1 MNAKS
6 FDKPNEALDNWPPD
20 QYELL
25 DFGQARK
32 LERFGSLILDRPCP
46 AAIAARLSD
55 LSLWSAANIQLSDAA
70 VPTQLAE
77 RQRQLIDDWRASFDT
92 VQFQLRITPFGHVG
106 LFPEHA
112 AQWKWLLEYSN
123 KLPNQ
128 PPSLLNLFAY
138 TGGASLF
145 LASHGWQVTH
155 VDAAEPTVQWARH
168 NAQISG
174 LAQAPIRWL
183 VEDARVYVARE
194 LKRGRRYD
202 AILLDP
208 PGYGHGPKGK
218 AWQIDRDLPPLLEQ
232 CCQLLVPGGAMI
244 LTGHSDPLPLNEED
258 LRQMLED
265 HGHRN
270 LAMECER
277 VTLRDR
283 SRRSLDFGWCLRA
296 QSFFVT

>member
-6 FDKPNEALDNWPPD
+6 FDKPVDALNLWQPD

-25 DFGQARK
+25 DFGLGRK

-46 AAIAARLSD
+46 AATAARMSD
-55 LSLWSAANIQLSDAA
+55 SSKWSSANIQLADNAA
-70 VPTQLAE
+70 PTQWAD
-77 RQRQLIDDWRASFDT
+77 RQRQLIDDWRASFGA

-112 AQWKWLLEYSN
+112 AQWKWLVDGSE
-123 KLPNQ
+123 KLPTQ

-145 LASHGWQVTH
+145 LASLGWQVTH

-168 NAQISG
+168 NAVISC
-174 LAQAPIRWL
+174 LAQASIRWL
-183 VEDARVYVARE
+183 VEDARAYVTRE

-208 PGYGHGPKGK
+208 PGYGHGPKGN
-218 AWQIDRDLPPLLEQ
+218 AWQIDRDLLPLLEQ
-232 CCQLLVPGGAMI
+232 CCRLLLPGGAMV
-244 LTGHSDPLPLNEED
+244 LTGHSDPIPLAADEM
-258 LRQMLED
+258 RQMLEVN
-265 HGHRN
+265 GHRN
-270 LAMECER
+270 FDVECAR
-277 VTLRDR
+277 VTLRDSSQR
-283 SRRSLDFGWCLRA
+283 ALDFGWCLRA
-296 QSFFVT
+296 K

>member
-6 FDKPNEALDNWPPD
+6 FDKPIDALNHWRPD
-20 QYELL
+20 QYQLL
-25 DFGQARK
+25 DFGQGRK

-46 AAIAARLSD
+46 AATTARLCDS
-55 LSLWSAANIQLSDAA
+55 SLWSSANIRLTDDAEPTLLADLADRQPQL
-70 VPTQLAE
+70 L
-77 RQRQLIDDWRASFDT
+77 DDWRASFDS

-112 AQWKWLLEYSN
+112 TQWKWLLETAN

-128 PPSLLNLFAY
+128 PPALLNLFAY

-155 VDAAEPTVQWARH
+155 VDASEPTVQWARH

-174 LAQAPIRWL
+174 LAQATIRWL
-183 VEDARVYVARE
+183 VEDARVYVTRE

-218 AWQIDRDLPPLLEQ
+218 AWQIDRDLLPLLEQ
-232 CCQLLVPGGAMI
+232 CCQLLIPGGVI
-244 LTGHSDPLPLNEED
+244 VLTGHSESLPCSANALGE
-258 LRQMLED
+258 MLQQY
-265 HGHRN
+265 GHRN
-270 LAMECER
+270 VAIEYAR
-277 VTLRDR
+277 VTLRDASHR
-283 SRRSLDFGWCLRA
+283 ALDFGWCLRA
-296 QSFFVT
+296 R